1 MIRSTSLS
9 VAEALAELEQAAL
22 LVLVA
27 EQEDSGR
34 ALARQR
40 LAHALAALASI
51 RELAGELSR
60 AMGRPPLHVLRGGRG
75 AARTGRGRSGRSRRL
90 GETGRRP

>member
-22 LVLVA
+22 LLLLA

-40 LAHALAALASI
+40 LGRALAAVAST
-51 RELAGELSR
+51 RELASELSR

-75 AARTGRGRSGRSRRL
+75 AAMAGARAERSQ
-90 GETGRRP
+90 